1 MLGKSLGC
9 RALVPSLL
17 VALVMSCA
25 HNVRQDKATGE
36 DGKIKGART
45 LELENGE
52 AKATGI
58 VTYPGG
64 DRVDWKVIELPENKK
79 GTLEIKLQWTP
90 PRPGLQ
96 LAFDVFDE
104 WNHPVGAAK
113 ATKKKKKKRGSS
125 DEGGS
130 SRSRSRMKRA
140 TINDAKGKYFIRVY
154 AVGRGDAG
162 KYKLSVEFQEEAP
175 PPNMD
180 VLAMEFPDPPKL
192 PGVPQAEVPCDPM
205 NFDPKNPACIIVCPV
220 GGPSAAPPG
229 WKGCQDVCPNPPDA
243 NLPAC
248 QKTMPCPNPPDRRVR
263 ACKPSAWPK
272 CDLNNPD
279 PQNPNC
285 DNAKPDPVITRVLT
299 NVVENGEMVITI
311 AGGTN
316 NGIKKDWKGVVLRG
330 QSDDPLPGGEIRIF
344 SVDKSQTRGR
354 VRLTADQLKANNRVK
369 LSPP

>member
-17 VALVMSCA
+17 VALVMACA

-36 DGKIKGART
+36 DGKVKGART

-64 DRVDWKVIELPENKK
+64 DRVDWRVIELPENKT
-79 GTLEIKLQWTP
+79 GTLDVKLQWTP

-96 LAFDVFDE
+96 LAFDVYDE
-104 WNHPVGAAK
+104 WNHAVLRS
-113 ATKKKKKKRGSS
+113 KKKKRGSS
-125 DEGGS
+125 RVKKAKLDG
-130 SRSRSRMKRA
+130 
-140 TINDAKGKYFIRVY
+140 AKGKYYIRVY

-162 KYKLSVEFQEEAP
+162 KYKLTVEFEEDAP

-180 VLAMEFPDPPKL
+180 VVTMEFPDPPKL
-192 PGVPQAEVPCDPM
+192 PAVPEPEVPCDPM
-205 NFDPKNPACIIVCPV
+205 NFDPKNPTCLYVCPV
-220 GGPSAAPPG
+220 GGPNAAPPG
-229 WKGCQDVCPNPPDA
+229 CKGCQDVCPNPPDA

-285 DNAKPDPVITRVLT
+285 DNAKADPVITRILR
-299 NVVENGEMVITI
+299 NSIENGEMTIVI

-316 NGIKKDWKGVVLRG
+316 NGIKKDWKGEVLRG
-330 QSDDPLPGGEIRIF
+330 QSDEPLPGGEVRIF
-344 SVDKSQTRGR
+344 QVDKGQTRGK